1 MKRTRQKPYTANQH
15 NFTDN
20 DIWGTVT
27 YSPEKLPPS
36 VESAQKEMAKYFRR
50 LKYYAER
57 HNFPPLK
64 YVYVTEFDDDE
75 EKGKKRVHHH
85 FVTNFPDRDVAERLW
100 RNGARTQTRRL
111 QADENGYEGMARY
124 ISKDRAAQS
133 VTLRQRTWTN
143 RKSPSPIANSPATR
157 STALSVKNST
167 AAQRSRKCTAGTKC

>member
-1 MKRTRQKPYTANQH
+1 MAKYTLDTERYDLDDIYAYTDTDDERLQLLNDPHIVQYRTKTIKSGNVLECEIYPIWNTHKSTVRARKVKSSRETQKRLNEKNATKNLIRLINT

-75 EKGKKRVHHH
+75 EKRQK
-85 FVTNFPDRDVAERLW
+85 
-100 RNGARTQTRRL
+100 ART
-111 QADENGYEGMARY
+111 
-124 ISKDRAAQS
+124 SP
-133 VTLRQRTWTN
+133 LRD
-143 RKSPSPIANSPATR
+143 K
-157 STALSVKNST
+157 LS
-167 AAQRSRKCTAGTKC
+167 RP